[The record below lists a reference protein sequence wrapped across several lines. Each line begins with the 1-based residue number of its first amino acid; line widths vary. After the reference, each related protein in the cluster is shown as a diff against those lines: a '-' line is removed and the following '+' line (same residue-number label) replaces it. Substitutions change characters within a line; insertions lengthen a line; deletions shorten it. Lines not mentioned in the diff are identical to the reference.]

1 MRKSL
6 ITLSCLFIALCLF
19 SACANIIPPTGGKND
34 TTPPVLLTIKPKDS
48 LLNTRVT
55 RIDMKFDE
63 FVTVNDAAKE
73 LTISPILSQNPI
85 MTVSG
90 KTVSLKIHDSL
101 LLDNTTYTINFGSSI
116 RDLHEGNPYKG
127 KTFMFSTGPWFDSLQ
142 IKGKIIDAASGL
154 PDSSGSVKL
163 LLYDS
168 KLPFDVVTKQKPSY
182 VTTSDSKAE
191 FLVTGLPNRQFRI
204 FALKE
209 TGDNLKFDSD
219 DELVGFADTTFNPE
233 KDTLPITFAIFKE
246 VPDTSDKKL
255 DSMDIS
261 ESIPKRK
268 PRLSASKDNG
278 KSTAVNLDAKT
289 FNYVALI
296 DTSSVIKR
304 TQDITKP
311 IEIIFSR
318 KLDTFDI
325 QKIVLTR
332 DSNEIEIESKISVEI
347 DTGRKKILISTVW
360 AENQLFTLRL
370 LKGFATDT
378 GKETVMPSKHIFRSK
393 SDDDYGKMEINLPAK
408 YLNKNYLLQVK
419 QDADIIYLEPIVLSK
434 VSLKKLAPG
443 AYTMLLIKDDN
454 GDGEWTTGQLKTKL
468 HPEEVIPFRETISMK
483 AGWEHLVD
491 FEPKQKALDDK
502 SSVKDK

>member
-1 MRKSL
+1 MRTSL
-6 ITLSCLFIALCLF
+6 ITLSRLFIALCLF

-34 TTPPVLLTIKPKDS
+34 TTPPELLSIKPKDS

-73 LTISPILSQNPI
+73 LTISPILAQSPI
-85 MTVSG
+85 MTMSG

-101 LLDNTTYTINFGSSI
+101 LQDNTTYTINFGSSI

-127 KTFMFSTGPWFDSLQ
+127 KSFLFSTGPWFDSLH

-154 PDSSGSVKL
+154 PDSSATVKV

-182 VTTSDSKAE
+182 VTTSNSKGV
-191 FLVTGLPNRQFRI
+191 FWVSGLPNREFRI

-233 KDTLPITFAIFKE
+233 KDTLPITLTIFKE
-246 VPDTSDKKL
+246 IPDTSNKKS
-255 DSMDIS
+255 DSTVS
-261 ESIPKRK
+261 AGLNQRRK
-268 PRLSASKDNG
+268 VRFSASTNDAG
-278 KSTAVNLDAKT
+278 KSPAINLDAKT

-296 DTSSVIKR
+296 DTSTISKR

-318 KLDTFDI
+318 QLDTFDI
-325 QKIVLTR
+325 QKIVLTI
-332 DSNEIEIESKISVEI
+332 DSNNIEIESKIEVEI
-347 DTGRKKILISTVW
+347 DTSGKKILINTLW
-360 AENQLFTLRL
+360 KENQLYTLRL

-393 SDDDYGKMEINLPAK
+393 SEDDYGKMEINLPAK
-408 YLNKNYLLQVK
+408 YLNKNFLLQVK
-419 QDADIIYLEPIVLSK
+419 QDADIIYLEPILSSK
-434 VSLKKLAPG
+434 VNLKKLAPG
-443 AYTMLLIKDDN
+443 AYTMLIIKDDN
-454 GDGEWTTGQLKTKL
+454 GDGEWTTGELKTRQ
-468 HPEEVIPFRETISMK
+468 HAEDVFPYREAINMK
-483 AGWEHLVD
+483 AGWEHVVD
-491 FEPKQKALDDK
+491 YEKEQQ
-502 SSVKDK
+502 

>member
-6 ITLSCLFIALCLF
+6 ITLTCLLIALCLF

-34 TTPPVLLTIKPKDS
+34 TTPPELLSIKPKDS

-63 FVTVNDAAKE
+63 FVTVNDVAKE
-73 LTISPILSQNPI
+73 LTISPILSQSPM

-101 LLDNTTYTINFGSSI
+101 LQDNTTYTINFGSSI

-127 KTFMFSTGPWFDSLQ
+127 KTFLFSTGPWFDSLH

-154 PDSSGSVKL
+154 PDSSATVKI

-168 KLPFDVVTKQKPSY
+168 KLPFDIVTKQKPSY
-182 VTTSDSKAE
+182 VTTSNSKAE

-219 DELVGFADTTFNPE
+219 DELIGFADTTFNPE
-233 KDTLPITFAIFKE
+233 KDTLPIAIAIFKE
-246 VPDTSDKKL
+246 VPDTSVKKS
-255 DSMDIS
+255 DSAVTS
-261 ESIPKRK
+261 VSSQKKKVRF
-268 PRLSASKDNG
+268 SASKDAG
-278 KSTAVNLDAKT
+278 KSPAINLDAKT

-296 DTSSVIKR
+296 DTSAISKR

-325 QKIVLTR
+325 QKIVLTS
-332 DSNEIEIESKISVEI
+332 DSNDIEIESRIAVEI
-347 DTGRKKILISTVW
+347 DTGRKKLLLNTIW
-360 AENQLFTLRL
+360 KEDQLYTLRL

-393 SDDDYGKMEINLPAK
+393 SDDDYGKMEISLPAK
-408 YLNKNYLLQVK
+408 YLNKNYLLQIK
-419 QDADIIYLEPIVLSK
+419 QDADIIYLEPTVSSK
-434 VSLKKLAPG
+434 VNLKQLAPG
-443 AYTMLLIKDDN
+443 AYTMLIIKDDN
-454 GDGEWTTGQLKTKL
+454 GDGEWTTGKLKSKL
-468 HPEEVIPFRETISMK
+468 HAEEVFPYREAINMK
-483 AGWEHLVD
+483 AGWEHVVD
-491 FEPKQKALDDK
+491 FEPKQKPIEDK
-502 SSVKDK
+502 SSFNDK